1 MARVAIPP
9 ERLLVF
15 YAGTDP
21 EAASYVAAELDPAAL
36 PSDDWR
42 RLVALVCAAEGD
54 VDKVRAALDGWPW
67 GLHQWWSAGEIPWR
81 VIVRHTADEMVGR
94 LNWKAA
100 RGGRRA
106 RAA

>member
-1 MARVAIPP
+1 MARVAIPA
-9 ERLLVF
+9 ERLLLL

-21 EAASYVAAELDPAAL
+21 EAAAYTRDELDPAAL
-36 PSDDWR
+36 PHDDWR
-42 RLVALVCAAEGD
+42 RLYALVVACGGD
-54 VDKVRAALDGWPW
+54 PDRVRAALDGWPW
-67 GLHQWWSAGEIPWR
+67 GYHQWWAAAEIPWR